1 MVVQKNG
8 TYTLTVNNYMYEHGT
23 DQYKIRQYGNDAV
36 QGPEDLQA
44 TVNFVKSFN
53 GPIHYVAEGRISG
66 DIKAPELADAVL
78 HEAHLRDG
86 SYLHEVKVSLEATD
100 AGIGVSHIEYSL
112 DNGVTWKRYDEGL
125 TIIKE
130 GKNSIQYR
138 AIDKVHNVSETKTLE
153 VFITPASVESAI
165 SLVKQAEGNKGIKT
179 SLISQL
185 ENAIKTF
192 EKGREDKAY
201 QSLEKIHLR
210 ISDLPNKHL
219 GEVDKNEIMFMLKY
233 IIEHRTETS
242 GNEFPGLL
250 AG

>member
-1 MVVQKNG
+1 M
-8 TYTLTVNNYMYEHGT
+8 
-23 DQYKIRQYGNDAV
+23 
-36 QGPEDLQA
+36 
-44 TVNFVKSFN
+44 
-53 GPIHYVAEGRISG
+53 
-66 DIKAPELADAVL
+66 
-78 HEAHLRDG
+78 
-86 SYLHEVKVSLEATD
+86 EATD

-130 GKNSIQYR
+130 GKNTIQYR

-219 GEVDKNEIMFMLKY
+219 GEVDKNEITFMLQY